1 MSFKPKKRTSKMFLR
16 HVTTRLTQE
25 CCQVFRK
32 YFKACA
38 VNNKLPLSSL
48 ISETN
53 HLIITPDIIYSKA
66 NKNLTVCN

>member
-1 MSFKPKKRTSKMFLR
+1 MYFEPSIEEAL
-16 HVTTRLTQE
+16 HTTRLTQE

-38 VNNKLPLSSL
+38 VNNKLALSCL

-53 HLIITPDIIYSKA
+53 YLIITPDINYSSKA
-66 NKNLTVCN
+66 NKILTVCN